1 VVVPVP
7 GAALASDPRVT
18 TAEVTGA
25 ALATAGVKV
34 HCRYWVATGA
44 NQVEPPLVVSRR

>member
-1 VVVPVP
+1 MPAAGV
-7 GAALASDPRVT
+7 ALASDTRVT

-25 ALATAGVKV
+25 PVATTGVKV